1 MKGIDLMPTWRLRV
15 RGCEDELVTA
25 ELLDEAP
32 GTYTWWS
39 VVAVLNEARWRCV
52 LRISTS
58 EVTSID
64 QL

>member
-1 MKGIDLMPTWRLRV
+1 MKGIDLMPTSRLRV
-15 RGCEDELVTA
+15 RGGEDELVTA

-39 VVAVLNEARWRCV
+39 VVVILDEARWHCV
-52 LRISTS
+52 RRISSS
-58 EVTSID
+58 EATSID